1 MAELD
6 PEKVGRSGVDPVT
19 GSVLSQEVRTAL
31 LRKSTINASV
41 LRNDLLSVEERRKKV
56 DEQNVELSRG
66 QNESLLGFNLTLQA
80 IRTDIVRLGTGLSGI
95 ALLLQQDALEDKN
108 RIEEE
113 QKNQRLL
120 TEKQIRIGKENEIE
134 QKIQNAVTEPV
145 QRLVPKVNDIFG
157 RIGTALGILFAG
169 WLTNQVVQAI
179 KASEEGNTKLFN
191 EIRFNIIKN
200 VGIAVGGL
208 IAIRAGFSLIKRT
221 IGTIASVLTKLL
233 IAKPLALAAS
243 LIPRLGGR
251 NVPTPGR
258 GSGGGGK
265 PSGGK
270 GPGIFGSLFAGINAF
285 MNAKNGEY
293 VDTAMIALSL
303 FGPGKFVKGLMGIGF
318 AADQIAE
325 IFGMNIF
332 GKDPNYGK
340 KAASVV
346 EEALKQKEN
355 KSTPVAPKVDTPQT
369 STPVAPKVDTPGSS
383 TKPEITSQSTSTPQ
397 VTPQETMMGEQKPS
411 TSAPSPDMEKK
422 FEQAWQYRNNPMA
435 RGRIE
440 DTWNKMT
447 PDQQQQ
453 AKTWAQTKGY
463 DWSEIKLK
471 DAIDMSDL
479 KEQPSKTKSAEIS
492 PAQMST
498 PPREPQQV
506 GELPEPKPS
515 LTMIKTS
522 SAQQQQSNPPL
533 TSGPLSDVPLINSA
547 NPDNFY
553 VLYSQLNYNVVM

>member
-19 GSVLSQEVRTAL
+19 GSILSQEVRDTL
-31 LRKSTINASV
+31 LKKSTINASV

-56 DEQNVELSRG
+56 DEQNVDLSTK
-66 QNESLLGFNLTLQA
+66 QNETLLGFNSTLQA
-80 IRTDIVRLGTGLSGI
+80 IRTDIVKLGTGLSGI
-95 ALLLQQDALEDKN
+95 ALLLQQDAVEDQNKV
-108 RIEEE
+108 RAD
-113 QKNQRLL
+113 Q
-120 TEKQIRIGKENEIE
+120 EKERKLAERQIRIGKEREIE

-157 RIGTALGILFAG
+157 RIGAALGILFGG
-169 WLTNQVVQAI
+169 WLTNQTVQAI
-179 KASEEGNTKLFN
+179 KASEEGNVELFN
-191 EIRFNIIKN
+191 EIRFNIAKN
-200 VGIAVGGL
+200 IGIAVGGL

-221 IGTIASVLTKLL
+221 IGTIASALTKLL
-233 IAKPLALAAS
+233 IAKPLALAAG
-243 LIPRLGGR
+243 LIPGLGGR

-293 VDTAMIALSL
+293 VDTVMIALSL
-303 FGPGKFVKGLMGIGF
+303 FGPGKFVKGLMGVGF

-332 GKDPNYGK
+332 GKDPNK
-340 KAASVV
+340 QKQAASVV
-346 EEALKQKEN
+346 EESLKQKET
-355 KSTPVAPKVDTPQT
+355 KPVSTPTTSKVEQSAASPKPAPESTTSPSPAATDSAPTTPPPTAQPQT
-369 STPVAPKVDTPGSS
+369 P
-383 TKPEITSQSTSTPQ
+383 
-397 VTPQETMMGEQKPS
+397 MMGEQKPS
-411 TSAPSPDMEKK
+411 TSAPSPEMEKK

-440 DTWNKMT
+440 DAWNKMT

-453 AKTWAQTKGY
+453 AKTWASSKGY
-463 DWSEIKLK
+463 DWSEMKLK
-471 DAIDMSDL
+471 DSANMN
-479 KEQPSKTKSAEIS
+479 QTTKPESAEIT
-492 PAQMST
+492 PAQMTT
-498 PPREPQQV
+498 PPKEPQQV

-522 SAQQQQSNPPL
+522 SAQQQQPNPPL
-533 TSGPLSDVPLINSA
+533 TNDPLSDVPLINSA

>member
-19 GSVLSQEVRTAL
+19 GSVLSQEVRDAL

-56 DEQNVELSRG
+56 DEQNVDLSTK
-66 QNESLLGFNLTLQA
+66 QNETLLGFNSTLQA
-80 IRTDIVRLGTGLSGI
+80 IRTDIVKLGTGLSSI
-95 ALLLQQDALEDKN
+95 ALLLQQDSAEDQNKI
-108 RIEEE
+108 RADQE
-113 QKNQRLL
+113 KQRLL
-120 TEKQIRIGKENEIE
+120 TERQIRIGKESEIE

-157 RIGTALGILFAG
+157 KIGAALGILFGG

-191 EIRFNIIKN
+191 EIRFNIAKN
-200 VGIAVGGL
+200 IGIAVGGL
-208 IAIRAGFSLIKRT
+208 FAIRAGFSLIKRT
-221 IGTIASVLTKLL
+221 IGTIASALTKLL
-233 IAKPLALAAS
+233 IAKPLAFAAG
-243 LIPRLGGR
+243 LIPGLGGR

-258 GSGGGGK
+258 GSGGGGAK
-265 PSGGK
+265 PPGGK

-293 VDTAMIALSL
+293 VDTVMIALSL

-332 GKDPNYGK
+332 GKDPNK
-340 KAASVV
+340 QKQAASVV
-346 EEALKQKEN
+346 EEALKQKET
-355 KSTPVAPKVDTPQT
+355 KTQQSTDSLKPASSTTSEPPAPTSTTLSAPATPTVQPQT
-369 STPVAPKVDTPGSS
+369 P
-383 TKPEITSQSTSTPQ
+383 
-397 VTPQETMMGEQKPS
+397 MMGEQKPS
-411 TSAPSPDMEKK
+411 TSAPSPEIEKK
-422 FEQAWQYRNNPMA
+422 FEQAWQYRDNPMA

-440 DTWNKMT
+440 DAWSKMT

-463 DWSEIKLK
+463 DWNEMKLK
-471 DAIDMSDL
+471 DAVDMSDL
-479 KEQPSKTKSAEIS
+479 KQQPSKTESAEIT
-492 PAQMST
+492 PAQMSI
-498 PPREPQQV
+498 PPKEPQQV
-506 GELPEPKPS
+506 GQLPEPKPS

-522 SAQQQQSNPPL
+522 STQQQQLNPPL
-533 TSGPLSDVPLINSA
+533 TNDPLTDVPLINSA

>member
-19 GSVLSQEVRTAL
+19 GSPLSQEVRSAL
-31 LRKSTINASV
+31 LKKSTIDASV
-41 LRNDLLSVEERRKKV
+41 FQNIESRRAQT
-56 DEQNVELSRG
+56 DAQNAELSRG
-66 QNESLLGFNLTLQA
+66 QNEALLGFNSTLQA
-80 IRTDIVRLGTGLSGI
+80 IRTDIVKLGTGLSGI
-95 ALLLQQDALEDKN
+95 ALLLQQDATEDQSKV
-108 RIEEE
+108 RVDQEKER
-113 QKNQRLL
+113 RLA
-120 TEKQIRIGKENEIE
+120 ERQIRIGKENEIE

-157 RIGTALGILFAG
+157 RIGAALGILFGG
-169 WLTNQVVQAI
+169 WLTNQTVQAI

-191 EIRFNIIKN
+191 DIRFNILKN

-208 IAIRAGFSLIKRT
+208 FAIRAGFSLIKRT
-221 IGTIASVLTKLL
+221 IGAIASGLTKLL
-233 IAKPLALAAS
+233 IAKPLALAAR
-243 LIPRLGGR
+243 LIPGLGGR

-332 GKDPNYGK
+332 GKNPNYEK
-340 KAASVV
+340 QAATVV
-346 EEALKQKEN
+346 EEALKQKET
-355 KSTPVAPKVDTPQT
+355 KSEQSASSSKSATPVPSSATPSAPSATPATPATSSTPSTVQPQT
-369 STPVAPKVDTPGSS
+369 P
-383 TKPEITSQSTSTPQ
+383 
-397 VTPQETMMGEQKPS
+397 MMGEQKPS
-411 TSAPSPDMEKK
+411 TSAPSPEMEKN

-440 DTWNKMT
+440 DAWNKMT

-453 AKTWAQTKGY
+453 AKTWASSKGY
-463 DWSEIKLK
+463 DWSEMKLK
-471 DAIDMSDL
+471 DSANMN
-479 KEQPSKTKSAEIS
+479 QTTKPESVEIT

-498 PPREPQQV
+498 PPKEPQQV

-522 SAQQQQSNPPL
+522 SAQQQQPNPPL
-533 TSGPLSDVPLINSA
+533 TNGPLSDVPLINSA